1 MSETDTSGFHPIANP
16 YIVGNPIKD
25 PKMFFGRE
33 DDFLYVQ
40 KKFSGGKEGGMIVLC
55 GARRSGKTSV
65 LFQILNGRLG
75 EDFLPV
81 LIDMQ
86 SMAIRDDRD
95 MLGKLAQ
102 EIVTAVNHRDVSIE
116 DFSTKAHE
124 NPFTALENLVRKIN
138 TVMGDKKLVLMF
150 DEYELFETNIDS
162 GIISANVLNLLA
174 NLIEHRR
181 VFIVFT
187 GSDNLEARSKAYWDL
202 FLSKALHRR
211 ISFLSMGDTL
221 RLIRQPVE
229 GYVQY
234 SGNIPDDLYVL
245 TAGQPFYTQ
254 VLCQSI
260 VDRLNEYRRNDVQP
274 DDVRQVVDEIIE
286 NPLPQMIFSWNAHTN
301 LEKLT
306 LSIMAEIVKEESR
319 PVAPTDILDFAER
332 ENIGYRIDINELN
345 KTLESLFHADVL
357 DKEADLDA
365 YRFKMDLW
373 RLWVS
378 RMHSVW
384 QTIDEMEHSEE
395 GATGKG
401 ISSKEVARR
410 RKRRLLL
417 VGGAAALVL
426 LVAMYVLY
434 LRRGVVGS
442 AEAIDTASLTVQTNP
457 PQANVFVDGT
467 WVGASPVTE
476 AKVAAASKTL
486 RIELSGYRTVVDS
499 SLALEKDKLK
509 ELSFDLTE
517 LTGHVKVNSE
527 PPGASISVDGRK
539 MELVTPALVSDLSTN
554 ALHRIELNLAGYN
567 TGIRDGVR
575 IYKDSTIAINHS
587 FSKMSGSLSIGSQPA
602 EAEAYLDGAL
612 VGTTPC
618 IAEGVPYGRHE
629 LRLSKAGYRSQTQSV
644 EVTKPKDRIDLTL
657 SVLPPGKIV
666 FSIEPYA
673 SVTINGRLVK
683 DDVTYYEAELPPG
696 KYTILLQHPKFAP
709 HTEEV
714 EVKSNE
720 SVTIRHRFSN

>member
-1 MSETDTSGFHPIANP
+1 MNEPSSNSFRAIPNP

-25 PKMFFGRE
+25 PRMFFGRE

-95 MLGKLAQ
+95 LLGKLAQ
-102 EIVTAVNHRDVSIE
+102 EIVTAVNHRDISID
-116 DFSTKAHE
+116 DFSAKAAD
-124 NPFTALENLVRKIN
+124 NPFTALENLVKKIN
-138 TVMGDKKLVLMF
+138 LTVSDKRLILLF

-162 GIISANVLNLLA
+162 GIISANILNLLA

-187 GSDNLEARSKAYWDL
+187 GSDNLEARNKPYWEL

-211 ISFLSMGDTL
+211 ISFLSEGDTL

-229 GYVQY
+229 GLVWYHE
-234 SGNIPDDLYVL
+234 GIPDEMYVL

-260 VDRLNEYRRNDVQP
+260 VDHLNEYRRNDVQP
-274 DDVRQVVDEIIE
+274 DDVKQVVNEIIE
-286 NPLPQMIFSWNAHTN
+286 NPLPQMIFSWNVLTN

-306 LSIMAEIVKEESR
+306 LAIMAELNRDQPRFVT
-319 PVAPTDILDFAER
+319 PQDILDFADR
-332 ENIGYRIDINELN
+332 ENIGYRLDVNEVN
-345 KTLESLFHADVL
+345 KTLESLFHSDVL
-357 DKEADLDA
+357 TKEGDSDA
-365 YRFKMDLW
+365 YNFKMDLW

-384 QTIDEMEHSEE
+384 QTIDEMERSEE
-395 GATGKG
+395 GPAGKG
-401 ISSKEVARR
+401 IYSEEVAKR
-410 RKRRLLL
+410 RKKRVIIGTVIGAVAVLA
-417 VGGAAALVL
+417 VASWIFVSGGN
-426 LVAMYVLY
+426 
-434 LRRGVVGS
+434 RGIAEVV
-442 AEAIDTASLTVQTNP
+442 DTAPLSVQTNP
-457 PQANVFVDGT
+457 AQANVFVDGK
-467 WVGASPVTE
+467 WIGASPLTE

-486 RIELSGYRTVVDS
+486 RIELAGYRAVVDS
-499 SLALEKDKLK
+499 LSLEKNKRK
-509 ELSFDLTE
+509 ELSYKLAE
-517 LTGHVKVNSE
+517 LTGDLRIASE
-527 PPGASISVDGRK
+527 PPGASITVDGK
-539 MELVTPALVSDLSTN
+539 KTELVTPAVVSALSAN
-554 ALHRIELNLAGYN
+554 ALHRVELSLAGYN
-567 TGIRDGVR
+567 VGIRDGIR
-575 IYKDSTIAINHS
+575 IYKDSTITINHS

-602 EAEAYLDGAL
+602 EAEAYLDGSL

-618 IAEGVPYGRHE
+618 IAEGVSYGRHE
-629 LRLSKAGYRSQTQSV
+629 LKLRKVGYSTQAQGV
-644 EVTKPKDRIDLTL
+644 EISKPKDRIDLTL
-657 SVLPPGKIV
+657 TILPTGKIV

-673 SVTINGRLVK
+673 SVTIGGKLVK
-683 DDVTYYEAELPPG
+683 DDVTYYEVELPPG

-709 HTEEV
+709 YTEEV
-714 EVKSNE
+714 DVKSNE

>member
-1 MSETDTSGFHPIANP
+1 MNEPSNNSFRPIPNP

-75 EDFLPV
+75 DDFLPV

-95 MLGKLAQ
+95 LLGKLAQ
-102 EIVTAVNHRDVSIE
+102 EIVTAVNHRDISID
-116 DFSTKAHE
+116 DFSAKAVD
-124 NPFTALENLVRKIN
+124 NPFTALENLVKKIN
-138 TVMGDKKLVLMF
+138 VAVSDKKLVLMF

-162 GIISANVLNLLA
+162 GIISANVLNLFA

-187 GSDNLEARSKAYWDL
+187 GSDNLEARNKPYWEL

-211 ISFLSMGDTL
+211 ISFLSEGDTQ
-221 RLIRQPVE
+221 RLIHRPVE
-229 GYVQY
+229 GFVRYNEGV
-234 SGNIPDDLYVL
+234 PDDMYVL

-260 VDRLNEYRRNDVQP
+260 VDHLNEYRRNDVRA
-274 DDVRQVVDEIIE
+274 DDVKLVVDEIIE
-286 NPLPQMIFSWNAHTN
+286 NPLPQMIFSWNALTN

-306 LSIMAEIVKEESR
+306 LAIMAELNREEPK
-319 PVAPTDILDFAER
+319 PVAPDDILDYAKR
-332 ENIGYRIDINELN
+332 ENIGYSLDINELN
-345 KTLESLFHADVL
+345 KTLESLFHGDVL
-357 DKEADLDA
+357 DKEADSDA

-395 GATGKG
+395 GAVGKG
-401 ISSKEVARR
+401 IFSQEAARR
-410 RKRRLLL
+410 RKRRIILG
-417 VGGAAALVL
+417 GGAAALIL
-426 LVAMYVLY
+426 FVAMYAIY
-434 LRRGVVGS
+434 MRRGVGGTADVVD
-442 AEAIDTASLTVQTNP
+442 AASLTVETSP
-457 PQANVFVDGT
+457 AQANVFVDGK
-467 WVGASPVTE
+467 WIGASPVTE
-476 AKVAAASKTL
+476 AKVAAASKLL
-486 RIELSGYRTVVDS
+486 RIELAGYRAVVDS
-499 SLALEKDKLK
+499 LSLEKDKLK
-509 ELSFDLTE
+509 ELSYDLAE
-517 LTGHVKVNSE
+517 LTGDLRIASE
-527 PPGASISVDGRK
+527 PPGASITVDGK
-539 MELVTPALVSDLSTN
+539 KTELVTPAVLGALSAN
-554 ALHRIELNLAGYN
+554 ALHRVELSLTGYN
-567 TGIRDGVR
+567 VGVREGIR
-575 IYKDSTIAINHS
+575 IYKDSTITINHS

-629 LRLSKAGYRSQTQSV
+629 LKLSKVGYRTQAQGV
-644 EVTKPKDRIDLTL
+644 EISKPKDRIDITLTI
-657 SVLPPGKIV
+657 LPQGKII

-673 SVTINGRLVK
+673 SVTIDGKLVK
-683 DDVTYYEAELPPG
+683 DDVTYYEVELPPG

-709 HTEEV
+709 YTEAV